1 MKEEYFNK
9 TVGVVMASLLPQN
22 EKRELIDSLRA
33 MEKET
38 KNNGW
43 IPCKERLPS
52 KEECLENDDR
62 FIVTDGN
69 RIYQD
74 DFDIYA
80 DGYNEP
86 KWVYSNDMVIAWQS
100 LPEPYREEKEDGR

>member
-1 MKEEYFNK
+1 MK
-9 TVGVVMASLLPQN
+9 
-22 EKRELIDSLRA
+22 
-33 MEKET
+33 EKET
-38 KNNGW
+38 NNNGW
-43 IPCKERLPS
+43 IPVSERLPS

-100 LPEPYREEKEDGR
+100 LPEPYREETEDE